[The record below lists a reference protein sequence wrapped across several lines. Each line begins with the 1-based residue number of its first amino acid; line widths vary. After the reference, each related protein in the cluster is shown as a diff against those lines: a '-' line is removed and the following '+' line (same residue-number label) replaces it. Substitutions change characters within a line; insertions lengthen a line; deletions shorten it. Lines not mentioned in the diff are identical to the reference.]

1 MKYGNQPG
9 KTATDLIKNHVAD
22 KIIYFMGDHRHKV
35 DGNIEIVP
43 LCLAERWFSEVKYP
57 VFESF
62 DTSLFDAAV
71 FEY

>member
-1 MKYGNQPG
+1 MTFLKQKWQHTKNWCAAISHFQVVDF
-9 KTATDLIKNHVAD
+9 TDNV
-22 KIIYFMGDHRHKV
+22 
-35 DGNIEIVP
+35 EIVP